1 MKKSWL
7 SHQSHTATEQ
17 PSWIV
22 TRGFLVLKAEVCLLQ
37 AWEVLTADWADRHR
51 KCLLKWLTEAGVLRK
66 CTMVHAF
73 FFFLLWILT
82 AACRI
87 LVPGPGIESR
97 PPELGAWSLSH
108 WTTREVLVYAFLH
121 FLFRPLLCRWSDV
134 ELTGVSG
141 THKAKSSFK
150 SWPWRLR
157 NRVHAQGTAQRAGC
171 RLQVLRDPRKE
182 KAPSGVWSKNAHWE
196 KGLSWAPSMSRA
208 WVGGNKGRTF
218 QKGGIGWAV
227 GQRQMCERH
236 FGQQ

>member
-1 MKKSWL
+1 MYHGSC
-7 SHQSHTATEQ
+7 
-17 PSWIV
+17 I
-22 TRGFLVLKAEVCLLQ
+22 
-37 AWEVLTADWADRHR
+37 
-51 KCLLKWLTEAGVLRK
+51 
-66 CTMVHAF
+66 

-157 NRVHAQGTAQRAGC
+157 NRVHTQGTTQRAGC

-196 KGLSWAPSMSRA
+196 KGLSWAPSMSRQGLSR
-208 WVGGNKGRTF
+208 WEQGKNIPEGRNRMSSGSEADVWKAFWAT
-218 QKGGIGWAV
+218 IG
-227 GQRQMCERH
+227 
-236 FGQQ
+236 